1 MTASFPTIVRL
12 WACLDI
18 AHAPN
23 NTILAKKPI
32 KNVNATLARIN
43 PRRRL
48 DRFCSGVMAF
58 SVE

>member
-1 MTASFPTIVRL
+1 
-12 WACLDI
+12 
-18 AHAPN
+18 
-23 NTILAKKPI
+23 LAKKPI